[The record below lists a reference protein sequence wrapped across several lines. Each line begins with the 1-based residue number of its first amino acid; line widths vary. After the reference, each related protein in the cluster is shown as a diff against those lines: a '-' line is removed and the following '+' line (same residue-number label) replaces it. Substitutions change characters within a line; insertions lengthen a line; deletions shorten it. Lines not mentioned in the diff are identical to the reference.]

1 MHIGWD
7 IDDVTTNLTEEL
19 LQIYNSRYH
28 TNVRIGDVKDWNFFP
43 EEVHEEMKNSGYRNL
58 KLVDAAKEILS
69 KLKEKGDKVS
79 VNDLIEEG
87 LRYILKEGHEG
98 KDFIQK

>member
-1 MHIGWD
+1 MEKKRF
-7 IDDVTTNLTEEL
+7 TTTLDADLIKQAKILAINL
-19 LQIYNSRYH
+19 
-28 TNVRIGDVKDWNFFP
+28 D
-43 EEVHEEMKNSGYRNL
+43 
-58 KLVDAAKEILS
+58 
-69 KLKEKGDKVS
+69 VS